1 MKSTIIL
8 LLLCSLLFCSSSNGF
23 AQAPVPE
30 DSESFTHGIIT
41 HGQDN
46 QKHDETTRSKLDEV
60 VVTATRLPTPS
71 KELPVPTQVISKK
84 EIAESRADDLSQ
96 LLIEKLPEHF
106 QKYPGA
112 LTSISIRG
120 FRSDTTGT
128 DIKGRV
134 LVLIDGHRAGTGNI
148 AVIPLENVE
157 RIEIVRGP
165 GSVVYG
171 SAAMGGVVNIITR
184 RGKGKPS
191 GKAGTEYGS
200 WDYAKGY
207 AGLSSGLFDDRI
219 GVSFTGRTIRQGSY
233 DRGNGEKVP
242 NTGYNDEA
250 YSASLF
256 AAPHPDHT
264 LFAAGH
270 FFRAWDV
277 GSPEATY
284 AQPSLDTTK
293 DILRGY
299 GSIDYDGSFPEREMN
314 WRLSYFKVFDQS
326 RWNDASADYG
336 YSSSTT
342 ETRTQGTQTQFSLPT
357 FSIGRLLLGFDW
369 VGTDVGNSTQPA
381 GFNWTPDS
389 HYDNYAFF
397 AEDTL
402 HWNDLTLLAGIR
414 YDLFHEEIL
423 STPGLDVL
431 SKSQEFQH
439 PSWRTGLTY
448 NFLDWLRGRAAVGT
462 AFRAPTA
469 DELAGRFQMGSFSKI
484 IGNPDLEPESGIT
497 YEAGLDFDR
506 GGLSGGLGFFYT
518 QYDNKISGGFPACVD
533 GDCSWTTSRNVEGA
547 VLGAFEGSLAY
558 RKSLEFGHT
567 TVNVRPFLNFVYY
580 TTREIKDESFASIL
594 GSDTVPY
601 VPMYDL
607 TAGINIS
614 AGKLNLLFSGFYLGP
629 EKQQNFNWLSPT
641 YGKAIDTGDFAV
653 LFAKLSYRP
662 VKYLECF
669 LAADNLTDRDYS
681 LVDGYP
687 MPGRTIRAGVEAR
700 F

>member
-8 LLLCSLLFCSSSNGF
+8 FLLGSLLLCLNSNCT
-23 AQAPVPE
+23 AREYVPTE
-30 DSESFTHGIIT
+30 SESLSSATNVHDQVVPHGEKDSHT
-41 HGQDN
+41 G
-46 QKHDETTRSKLDEV
+46 LDEV

-71 KELPVPTQVISKK
+71 KELPVPVQVISKK

-157 RIEIVRGP
+157 KIEIMRGP

-184 RGKGKPS
+184 RGKGNLS
-191 GKAGTEYGS
+191 GAAGTEFGS
-200 WDYAKGY
+200 HDYAKGY
-207 AGLSSGLFDDRI
+207 AGLSGGLFDNRI

-233 DRGNGEKVP
+233 DRGNGEKVL

-250 YSASLF
+250 YSASLL

-264 LFAAGH
+264 LFATGH

-277 GSPEATY
+277 GAPEATY
-284 AQPSLDTTK
+284 TQPSLDTTK
-293 DILRGY
+293 DIVRGY
-299 GSIDYDGSFPEREMN
+299 GSIDYDGSYPERDLN

-326 RWNDASADYG
+326 RWNDASADWG
-336 YSSSTT
+336 YSRATT
-342 ETRTQGTQTQFSLPT
+342 DTWTQGTQTQFSLPT
-357 FSIGRLLLGFDW
+357 FSFGRLLLGFDW
-369 VGTDVGNSTQPA
+369 VGTDVGASTLPA

-397 AEDTL
+397 AEETIR
-402 HWNDLTLLAGIR
+402 WNNLTLLAGIR
-414 YDLFHEEIL
+414 YDLFNEEIL
-423 STPGLDVL
+423 PTPGLDVL
-431 SKSQEFQH
+431 AKDQEFQH
-439 PSWRTGLTY
+439 VSWRTGLTY

-469 DELAGRFQMGSFSKI
+469 DELAGRFQMGAFSKI

-506 GGLSGGLGFFYT
+506 GGLSGGLGYFYT

-533 GDCSWTTSRNVEGA
+533 GDCTWTTSRNVEGA
-547 VLGAFEGSLAY
+547 VLGAFEGALAY
-558 RKSLEFGHT
+558 RKSFQLGHT
-567 TVNVRPFLNFVYY
+567 TVKLRPFLNFVYY
-580 TTREIKDESFASIL
+580 TTREIKDRNFATIL

-601 VPMYDL
+601 VPLYDL

-614 AGKLNLLFSGFYLGP
+614 AGKFNLLLNGLYLGP
-629 EKQQNFNWLSPT
+629 EQQQNFNWLSPT
-641 YGKAIDTGDFAV
+641 YNKAIDTGDFAV

-669 LAADNLTDRDYS
+669 LAADNLTNKDYS
-681 LVDGYP
+681 FVDGYP
-687 MPGRTIRAGVEAR
+687 MPGRTIRIGVEAR